1 MGGKLAA
8 FNLRRF
14 PRSTTDE
21 TVSTQL
27 PTPSETI
34 GFGWPRKGDILKTLL
49 KLWNGEDTAWEN
61 LKGMSH
67 NPVHP
72 PGKWRDTDINEGQSW
87 VSHAVSP
94 TSPKPSS
101 PTKRSSS
108 RILRGYCGVVE
119 FMTLAQFTLGPKA
132 RAEES
137 IAKDM
142 HESPNCLKTQPRRI
156 PSSAS
161 RSTLKEKT
169 SSIQEQSKWKA
180 TNTAIKNS
188 ASDRSMLFNML
199 FNFYNYPQLL

>member
-1 MGGKLAA
+1 
-8 FNLRRF
+8 
-14 PRSTTDE
+14 
-21 TVSTQL
+21 
-27 PTPSETI
+27 
-34 GFGWPRKGDILKTLL
+34 
-49 KLWNGEDTAWEN
+49 
-61 LKGMSH
+61 
-67 NPVHP
+67 
-72 PGKWRDTDINEGQSW
+72 
-87 VSHAVSP
+87 
-94 TSPKPSS
+94 
-101 PTKRSSS
+101 
-108 RILRGYCGVVE
+108 
-119 FMTLAQFTLGPKA
+119 MTLAHFTLGPKA

-142 HESPNCLKTQPRRI
+142 HESPNCLKTQLRRI